1 MGFAIE
7 KLGIWTA
14 PREFKIEAERTQA
27 YAAAT
32 NDPIEVHR
40 DGTVAPPLFAVVPVW
55 DVLTEAMA
63 SVVPP
68 EAFAF
73 VVHGEQDIRYH
84 QPIKP
89 GSVLSTKAAPIGVHV
104 KASGTTVVCKADS
117 VDQDGTLIIEQYF
130 ITFFRGVSDGE
141 GAGKT
146 APGHTLTDEIK
157 ATGSVGTIAQ
167 TLDTDQTFRYADA
180 SGDRMPIHL
189 DEEFARNVG
198 LPGIIIHGLCTMA
211 FTSWAAITT
220 VGNSDPSKVQR
231 LAVRF
236 SKPVLPGETITTTF
250 YKVGEGDGIT
260 TFAYE
265 TVNQDGAVVI
275 KDGLIEVRD

>member
-1 MGFAIE
+1 MGFAID
-7 KLGIWTA
+7 KLGTWTA
-14 PREFKIEAERTQA
+14 PREFKIEADRTRA
-27 YAAAT
+27 YAEAT

-63 SVVPP
+63 TVVPP

-84 QPIKP
+84 HQIQP
-89 GSVLSTKAAPIGVHV
+89 GSVLSTRAAPIGIHV
-104 KASGTTVVCKADS
+104 KASGTTVVCKAES

-130 ITFFRGVSDGE
+130 ITFFRGVADGE
-141 GAGKT
+141 GAGEV

-157 ATGSVGTIAQ
+157 VTGVVGTLSQ
-167 TLDTDQTFRYADA
+167 TLDMDQTFRYAEA
-180 SGDRMPIHL
+180 SGDHMPIHL

-211 FTSWAAITT
+211 FTSWAAILT
-220 VGNSDPSKVQR
+220 VAGADPSKVQR

-250 YKVGEGDGIT
+250 YKVGAGDAIT
-260 TFAYE
+260 TFAFE
-265 TVNQDGAVVI
+265 TTNQDDAVVI
-275 KDGLIEVRD
+275 KDGLVEVRD

>member
-14 PREFKIEAERTQA
+14 PREFKVEAERTQA

-146 APGHTLTDEIK
+146 APGPRARHQRR
-157 ATGSVGTIAQ
+157 TG
-167 TLDTDQTFRYADA
+167 
-180 SGDRMPIHL
+180 H
-189 DEEFARNVG
+189 
-198 LPGIIIHGLCTMA
+198 
-211 FTSWAAITT
+211 
-220 VGNSDPSKVQR
+220 R
-231 LAVRF
+231 LLSIRRRVRWCC
-236 SKPVLPGETITTTF
+236 SPRACRPRTHRG
-250 YKVGEGDGIT
+250 
-260 TFAYE
+260 
-265 TVNQDGAVVI
+265 
-275 KDGLIEVRD
+275 

>member
-1 MGFAIE
+1 MGFAID

-14 PREFKIEAERTQA
+14 PREFKIEADRTRA
-27 YAAAT
+27 YAEAT
-32 NDPIEVHR
+32 NDPIQVHL

-63 SVVPP
+63 TVVPP

-84 QPIKP
+84 QQIQP
-89 GSVLSTKAAPIGVHV
+89 GSVLSTKASPIGIHV
-104 KASGTTVVCKADS
+104 KSSGTTVVCKAES

-130 ITFFRGVSDGE
+130 ITFFRGISEGE
-141 GAGKT
+141 SGGEV
-146 APGHTLTDEIK
+146 APGHTLTDEIR
-157 ATGSVGTIAQ
+157 ASGSVGSLTQ
-167 TLDTDQTFRYADA
+167 TLDTDQTYRYADA

-220 VGNSDPSKVQR
+220 VGEGDPAKVRR

-236 SKPVLPGETITTTF
+236 SKPVLPGESITSTF
-250 YKVGEGDGIT
+250 YKVGAGDGYT

-265 TVNQDGAVVI
+265 TTNQDGAVVI
-275 KDGLIEVRD
+275 KDGLIEVLD